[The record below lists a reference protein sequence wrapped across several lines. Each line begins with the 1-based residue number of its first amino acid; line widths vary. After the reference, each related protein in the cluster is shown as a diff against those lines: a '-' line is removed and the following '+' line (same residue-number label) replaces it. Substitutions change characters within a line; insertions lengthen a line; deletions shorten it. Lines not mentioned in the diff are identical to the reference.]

1 MAPWVFSQALD
12 ERHMGTR
19 VLRIYNGQRHLW
31 SQMVLAAC
39 GQDLTPPLTQPTPN
53 PHVFWNEVG
62 HVSILSFLR
71 RLGLWMNVH
80 CKLKIHEMQ
89 ILLCCY
95 HFRKLNLSRR
105 RAQCLWLRSAVH
117 GQCGECQSL
126 SFCEPQLSDLCP
138 SSDVVILEINLTN
151 EIFSL
156 LSLLSGQSYRPVPSG
171 LPRSP
176 MLFQKKIY
184 FQSYT
189 WHNQSLAC
197 KMCEIHL
204 QHRSPGRN
212 NPCRCTALLNEG
224 WKEGRESKWF

>member
-1 MAPWVFSQALD
+1 MGKDTCGLRWCLLSVARTSLLHSLNPPQIPMSFGMKLVMSLSWVF
-12 ERHMGTR
+12 EKIRT
-19 VLRIYNGQRHLW
+19 V
-31 SQMVLAAC
+31 
-39 GQDLTPPLTQPTPN
+39 
-53 PHVFWNEVG
+53 
-62 HVSILSFLR
+62 
-71 RLGLWMNVH
+71 MNVH

-156 LSLLSGQSYRPVPSG
+156 LSLLSGQSYRPVPPG

>member
-1 MAPWVFSQALD
+1 MSLQPSFGWKT
-12 ERHMGTR
+12 HGHPGTKNIQWAKTP
-19 VLRIYNGQRHLW
+19 VVSDGACCLW
-31 SQMVLAAC
+31 P
-39 GQDLTPPLTQPTPN
+39 G
-53 PHVFWNEVG
+53 PHSSTHSTHPKSPCLLEWSWSCLYLE
-62 HVSILSFLR
+62 FLEKIR
-71 RLGLWMNVH
+71 TVMNVH

-138 SSDVVILEINLTN
+138 SSDVVIWEINLTN

-156 LSLLSGQSYRPVPSG
+156 LSLLSGQSYRPVPPG

-204 QHRSPGRN
+204 QYRSPGRN
-212 NPCRCTALLNEG
+212 NPYRCTALLNEG